1 MIMWNKIK
9 ELGWGVNHLGRN
21 DSRNVQSTHNITML
35 SSMNYCANKEKHC
48 TPTKHLA
55 FK

>member
-1 MIMWNKIK
+1 MWNKIK
-9 ELGWGVNHLGRN
+9 VLGWGVNHLGRN
-21 DSRNVQSTHNITML
+21 DSRHNITML
-35 SSMNYCANKEKHC
+35 SSMNYCAYKEKHC